1 MNLLCNLPCKGVQDV
16 IASSQVPANLAQLQA
31 LELRSEAAAAKRN
44 LHDNDETASD
54 DIKVVIPFGVSVHFS
69 EKQNLKKVRSFYE
82 DSCVNLVSFK
92 IVVLSIQIKTKS
104 TTKNEITA
112 TGFLK

>member
-1 MNLLCNLPCKGVQDV
+1 MSIYTLSESYTYVLFKILKIKQIHTKMNLLCNLPCKGVQDV

-54 DIKVVIPFGVSVHFS
+54 DIKVVILLEFQSIAQRWKIYISCPVGV
-69 EKQNLKKVRSFYE
+69 
-82 DSCVNLVSFK
+82 
-92 IVVLSIQIKTKS
+92 
-104 TTKNEITA
+104 
-112 TGFLK
+112 

>member
-54 DIKVVIPFGVSVHFS
+54 DIKVVILLEFQSISQKSRIRIKSVHF
-69 EKQNLKKVRSFYE
+69 KKTV
-82 DSCVNLVSFK
+82 
-92 IVVLSIQIKTKS
+92 
-104 TTKNEITA
+104 A
-112 TGFLK
+112 

>member
-1 MNLLCNLPCKGVQDV
+1 MYFSQSKNRTHSFKNIFSLCNLPCKGVQDV

-54 DIKVVIPFGVSVHFS
+54 DIKVVILLEFQSIAQK
-69 EKQNLKKVRSFYE
+69 KQN
-82 DSCVNLVSFK
+82 
-92 IVVLSIQIKTKS
+92 
-104 TTKNEITA
+104 
-112 TGFLK
+112 